1 MYNGAMNRADVIARL
16 KTVEPALRKR
26 GVAALYLF
34 GSHARDEAQAGS
46 DVDVFVDPAD
56 ESDFGLM
63 SFMDTLAMLERAFP
77 ETEIGYSTREGIVP
91 AYLPLIE
98 ASAVR
103 VF

>member
-1 MYNGAMNRADVIARL
+1 MNRAEIIARL
-16 KTVEPALRKR
+16 KTVEPALRTR

-34 GSHARDEAQAGS
+34 GSRARDQGRSNS
-46 DVDVFVDPAD
+46 DIDVFVDPAD
-56 ESDFGLM
+56 EMDFGLM
-63 SFMDTLAMLERAFP
+63 PFMDTLAMLERVFP
-77 ETEIGYSTREGIVP
+77 GTEISYSTREGIVP